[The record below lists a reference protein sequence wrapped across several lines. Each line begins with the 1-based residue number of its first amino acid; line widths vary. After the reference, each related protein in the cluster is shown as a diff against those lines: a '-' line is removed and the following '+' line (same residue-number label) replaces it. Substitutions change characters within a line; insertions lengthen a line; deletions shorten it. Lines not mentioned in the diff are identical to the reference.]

1 MQPWGTLI
9 VNEINNAK
17 TIALSVFVAIGAIRI
32 VLEGIKYKSGTEDE
46 RLEAKKGIR
55 NNVIWFVAV
64 PFALWLAMYL
74 YGKATGIK

>member
-1 MQPWGTLI
+1 MQNWGTLI
-9 VNEINNAK
+9 VTEINNAK
-17 TIALSVFVAIGAIRI
+17 TILLTIFVAWGAVRI

-55 NNVIWFVAV
+55 NSVFWFLAV
-64 PFALWLAMYL
+64 PFALWLAAYL